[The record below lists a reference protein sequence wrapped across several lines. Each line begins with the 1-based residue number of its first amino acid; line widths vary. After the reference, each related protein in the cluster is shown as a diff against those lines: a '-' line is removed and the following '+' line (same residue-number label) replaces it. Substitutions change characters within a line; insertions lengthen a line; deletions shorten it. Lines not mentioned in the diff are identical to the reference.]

1 LSLRLRTSVQAIVA
15 VTLVVAA
22 AVVLAVFPAAAEAQ
36 TSAPTE
42 DRVAPSVVARP
53 GDSLWSISEG
63 RLGPDATPQRVADAA
78 ERIHALNRGRIG
90 ADPDLIFVGQEL
102 SLPPALSERPAGAT
116 PAPKTG
122 EAADAGERDRAA
134 EGTTGGKATG
144 KAPRTA
150 SGGAA
155 AEGGDVPA
163 PVAERGAEREA
174 EREAERGTEPVSLP
188 GQAAVEPVPAAR
200 TAASSGT
207 QAEGRRLLGLG
218 LSLLA
223 LVVAAVAAWK
233 PPLRRSAL
241 RGLALASNKLRPYAE
256 HLGTAALVVLGLPV
270 VVLVLTLLG
279 PNEGPVPVDAPDA
292 AAHLL
297 RSDRRLLG
305 LAVIAAVA
313 ILSTVG
319 VMLLTL
325 LVAALVAW
333 KLPMRRTTRRD
344 AERRGIPTGHYR
356 HYHGAP
362 PGAYRNGAPF
372 APVPA
377 GAGDAPAAGGVPD
390 ASATA
395 SAAAAPRVRGPKAR
409 ARAKAKASPRNGLAL
424 GAHNPGVRSA
434 SLLARAP
441 ARAPARARKPR
452 PPSRAARPPLV
463 SAPGQKRRGEQR

>member
-1 LSLRLRTSVQAIVA
+1 MSLRLRTSVEAILA

-22 AVVLAVFPAAAEAQ
+22 AVLALFPAAADAQ

-42 DRVAPSVVARP
+42 DGSAPSVVVRP

-63 RLGPDATPQRVADAA
+63 RLGPGATPQRVADAA

-163 PVAERGAEREA
+163 PVAER
-174 EREAERGTEPVSLP
+174 EAERGTEPVSLP

-207 QAEGRRLLGLG
+207 QAEGRRSLGLG

-233 PPLRRSAL
+233 PPLKRSAL

-377 GAGDAPAAGGVPD
+377 GTGDAPAAGGVPD

-395 SAAAAPRVRGPKAR
+395 SAAAPPRVRGPKAR

-463 SAPGQKRRGEQR
+463 SDPGQKRRGEQR

>member
-1 LSLRLRTSVQAIVA
+1 MSLRLRTSVEAILA

-22 AVVLAVFPAAAEAQ
+22 AVLALFPAAADAQ

-42 DRVAPSVVARP
+42 DGSAPSVVVRR

-63 RLGPDATPQRVADAA
+63 RIGPDATPQRVADAA

-163 PVAERGAEREA
+163 PVAER
-174 EREAERGTEPVSLP
+174 EAERGTEPVSLP
-188 GQAAVEPVPAAR
+188 GQATVEPVPAAR

-377 GAGDAPAAGGVPD
+377 GTGDAPAAGGVPD

-395 SAAAAPRVRGPKAR
+395 SAAAPPRVRGPKAR

>member
-1 LSLRLRTSVQAIVA
+1 MSLRLRTSVEAILA

-22 AVVLAVFPAAAEAQ
+22 AVLALFPAAADAQ

-42 DRVAPSVVARP
+42 DGSAPSVVVRP

-163 PVAERGAEREA
+163 PV
-174 EREAERGTEPVSLP
+174 AERGTEPVSLP

-395 SAAAAPRVRGPKAR
+395 SAAAPPRVRGPKAR

>member
-1 LSLRLRTSVQAIVA
+1 MSLRLRTSVEAILA
-15 VTLVVAA
+15 VTLVAAA
-22 AVVLAVFPAAAEAQ
+22 AVLALFPAAADAQ

-42 DRVAPSVVARP
+42 DGSAPSVVVRP

-163 PVAERGAEREA
+163 PV
-174 EREAERGTEPVSLP
+174 AERGTEPVSLP

-395 SAAAAPRVRGPKAR
+395 SAAAPPRVRGPKAR

>member
-1 LSLRLRTSVQAIVA
+1 MSLRLRTSVEAILA
-15 VTLVVAA
+15 VTLVAAA
-22 AVVLAVFPAAAEAQ
+22 AVLALFPAAADAQ

-42 DRVAPSVVARP
+42 DGSAPSVVVRP

-163 PVAERGAEREA
+163 PVAERGAERGT
-174 EREAERGTEPVSLP
+174 EREAEQGTEPVSLP

-377 GAGDAPAAGGVPD
+377 GTGDAPAAGGVPD

-395 SAAAAPRVRGPKAR
+395 SAAAPPRVRGPKAR

-463 SAPGQKRRGEQR
+463 SDPGQKRRGEQR